1 MGKTLK
7 ASIEHSSTYSRRRL
21 NKRFIYRPATTI
33 FLILENNVH
42 FYHYTRKYLLN
53 IGGYLKEMEKNVG
66 VRNYPSFAWKITAK
80 IPLTGETKD
89 QGIYAE
95 FDQKCIKIEKYI

>member
-1 MGKTLK
+1 MGKTWK

-33 FLILENNVH
+33 FLNLENNIH
-42 FYHYTRKYLLN
+42 IRHYTRKYLLN
-53 IGGYLKEMEKNVG
+53 NSGYLKEMEKIVG
-66 VRNYPSFAWKITAK
+66 VRNYPPLAWKITAK